1 MNIKPSINKM
11 FRLLF
16 FRVSREEMLS
26 FNSTDLVIGIICTWL
41 VGMGRYWDDPGA
53 KLLQYFG
60 IGSVMYIFSLSLFI
74 WLLLKPFYIT
84 GWSYKNLLTFV
95 SFTAFP
101 AIFYAIPVERFFDI
115 DTAGT
120 INVYFLLAVAV
131 WRVALLIFYLR
142 RFACLTRVQT
152 TIATLLPLTIIVT
165 ILTVLNLERAIFNIM
180 GGIREKTSNDG
191 AYGILFLLTTLSILL
206 IMPIILGYVAIIHL
220 KYKERRTKEGEVLN
234 G

>member
-1 MNIKPSINKM
+1 M

-16 FRVSREEMLS
+16 FRISREEMLS
-26 FNSTDLVIGIICTWL
+26 FNSTDLFIGIICTWL
-41 VGMGRYWDDPGA
+41 VGIGRYWDDPGA

-60 IGSVMYIFSLSLFI
+60 AGSIIYIFSLSFFI
-74 WLLLKPFYIT
+74 WFLLKPFSIK
-84 GWSYKNLLTFV
+84 GWSYKNLLIFI
-95 SFTAFP
+95 SFTSFP

-120 INVYFLLAVAV
+120 INVYFLLVVAV

-165 ILTVLNLERAIFNIM
+165 TLTILNLERAVFEIM

-206 IMPIILGYVAIIHL
+206 IMPIIISYMAIIYL
-220 KYKERRTKEGEVLN
+220 KFKEEELKKVKS
-234 G
+234 